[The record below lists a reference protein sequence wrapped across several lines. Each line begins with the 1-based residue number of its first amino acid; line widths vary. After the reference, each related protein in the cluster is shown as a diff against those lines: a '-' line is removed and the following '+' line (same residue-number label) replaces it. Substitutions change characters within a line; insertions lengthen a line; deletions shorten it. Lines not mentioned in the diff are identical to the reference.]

1 MYSNPNSEIMD
12 GNGKGVTVKVNKKN
26 ISQESIAFEDYQNFK
41 KRSVITLTN
50 NIQNKNYNKNYSFKN
65 YLKDNKTKENYL
77 KINLPAN
84 TAEKNLP
91 EDTAEKSTV

>member
-1 MYSNPNSEIMD
+1 MD

-41 KRSVITLTN
+41 KRSVISFTN
-50 NIQNKNYNKNYSFKN
+50 NIQNKNYSFKN
-65 YLKDNKTKENYL
+65 NLKDNQTKENYL

-84 TAEKNLP
+84 TSEKILP